1 MARTSVATAPVAC
14 IRPLSRRS
22 VRRGGVVGLLL
33 LSGLPPASAMGQS
46 TPTEREAAGDIL
58 KQIDALQTKIAPT
71 EQARKLV
78 GAGGAERDR
87 IFARVETLWTTRFRS
102 LSDHI
107 GRNPEVGFREF
118 KAVDTLTRVLR
129 AAGFRV
135 ETGQAGLETAFV
147 GTWDSPAGAGGPTL
161 GIIVEY
167 DALRGT
173 KEPFHGCQ
181 HNAQSPV
188 GFAVAIAVM
197 EHMRDRRLPGRIRVF
212 GTPAEE
218 VGPPAKVTMWKA
230 GVFNGTD
237 VIVRSHGTSE
247 TARARAGFGVCCLN
261 INEVKYVFEG
271 TPAHQRQSWNGRNAL
286 SAAVQFYTAVDHLR
300 PTFRPEASIQGVIP
314 EGGVAPNV
322 VPDRA
327 VVDYYIRYPD
337 EVYLAHMDS
346 MISNAARGAALAT
359 GTKVTIDRYGEY
371 RDGITVGSL
380 EELAFAYAEKLGAPK
395 LNPEPQRPD
404 GYEETGFVTREI
416 PGVSVGV
423 YSSPAPGHSYDRWQ
437 DALKDVGHTGFL
449 LDAKIMSGVLYH
461 FLSDTAF
468 RETVK
473 AEHKALSGWF
483 QDYVNGL
490 KRVYRDEVKGAK

>member
-1 MARTSVATAPVAC
+1 MRARLVVF
-14 IRPLSRRS
+14 I
-22 VRRGGVVGLLL
+22 VGL
-33 LSGLPPASAMGQS
+33 GVALPPPFLGAQS
-46 TPTEREAAGDIL
+46 TPTEREAAADIL
-58 KQIDALQTKIAPT
+58 RQIDSLQAKIAPAA
-71 EQARKLV
+71 QAQRLV
-78 GAGGAERDR
+78 AAGGAERDR
-87 IFARVETLWTTRFRS
+87 LLARVEALWTSGFRA

-118 KAVDTLTRVLR
+118 KAVDTLTKVLR

-135 ETGQAGLETAFV
+135 ETGQAELETAFV
-147 GTWDSPAGAGGPTL
+147 GSWDSPAGTSGPTL

-188 GFAVAIAVM
+188 GFATAIAIM

-218 VGPPAKVTMWKA
+218 VGPPSKVTLWKA
-230 GVFNGTD
+230 GVFRGTD
-237 VIVRSHGTSE
+237 IMVRSHGTGE

-261 INEVKYVFEG
+261 INEVKYIFEG
-271 TPAHQRQSWNGRNAL
+271 RPAHQRQSWDGRNAL
-286 SAAVQFYTAVDHLR
+286 SAAVQFYSAVDHLR

-327 VVDYYIRYPD
+327 VVDYYLRYPD
-337 EVYLAHMDS
+337 EVYLAHIDS
-346 MISNAARGAALAT
+346 MVANAARGAALAT

-380 EELAFAYAEKLGAPK
+380 EELVFAYARTLGAPR
-395 LNPEPQRPD
+395 LVAEPQRPD

-437 DALKDVGHTGFL
+437 DSFREVGHTGFL
-449 LDAKIMSGVLYH
+449 LDAKIMTAVLYH
-461 FLSDTAF
+461 FLHDSAF

-473 AEHKALSGWF
+473 QEHAALSGWF
-483 QDYVNGL
+483 DRYVAALRAAYAGEI
-490 KRVYRDEVKGAK
+490 R

>member
-1 MARTSVATAPVAC
+1 MQK
-14 IRPLSRRS
+14 
-22 VRRGGVVGLLL
+22 LLL
-33 LSGLPPASAMGQS
+33 TGILVVTTALGLPGQ
-46 TPTEREAAGDIL
+46 TTETERQAAANVL
-58 KQIDALQTKIAPT
+58 RQIDSL
-71 EQARKLV
+71 QARINPGAQAQRLLA
-78 GAGGAERDR
+78 AGGADRDR
-87 IFARVETLWTTRFRS
+87 LLSRVAQLWTTEFRS

-107 GRNPEVGFREF
+107 GKNPEVGFKEF
-118 KAVDTLTRVLR
+118 KSVDTLTRVLR
-129 AAGFRV
+129 KAGFTV
-135 ETGQAGLETAFV
+135 TTGQAGLETAFV
-147 GTWDSPAGAGGPTL
+147 GNWDSPAGTSGPTL

-173 KEPFHGCQ
+173 KEAFHGCQ

-188 GFAVAIAVM
+188 GFAAAIAVM
-197 EHMRDRRLPGRIRVF
+197 ELMRDRRLPGRIRVF

-218 VGPPAKVTMWKA
+218 VGPPSKVTMWKA
-230 GVFNGTD
+230 GVFRGTD
-237 VIVRSHGTSE
+237 ILVRSHGSGE
-247 TARARAGFGVCCLN
+247 TGRARAGFGVCCLN

-314 EGGVAPNV
+314 EGGIAPNV

-327 VVDYYIRYPD
+327 VVDYYLRYPD
-337 EVYLAHMDS
+337 EVYLAHIDS
-346 MISNAARGAALAT
+346 MVANAARAAALAT

-380 EELAFAYAEKLGAPK
+380 EELVFAYAQKLGAPQ
-395 LNPEPQRPD
+395 LNPEPNRPD

-423 YSSPAPGHSYDRWQ
+423 FSSPAPGHSYERWE
-437 DALKDVGHTGFL
+437 DSMKDVGHTGFL
-449 LDAKIMSGVLYH
+449 YDARIMAAVLYH
-461 FLSDTAF
+461 FLSDAPF

-473 AEHKALSGWF
+473 AEHRALSGWF
-483 QDYVNGL
+483 DEYLAGL
-490 KRVYRDEVKGAK
+490 KRVYAGEIR

>member
-1 MARTSVATAPVAC
+1 MQK
-14 IRPLSRRS
+14 
-22 VRRGGVVGLLL
+22 LLL
-33 LSGLPPASAMGQS
+33 TGILVVTTALGLPGQ
-46 TPTEREAAGDIL
+46 TTETERRAAANVL
-58 KQIDALQTKIAPT
+58 RQIDSL
-71 EQARKLV
+71 QARINPGAQAQRLLA
-78 GAGGAERDR
+78 AGGADRDR
-87 IFARVETLWTTRFRS
+87 LLSRVAQLWTTEFRS

-107 GRNPEVGFREF
+107 GKNPEVGFKEF
-118 KAVDTLTRVLR
+118 KSVDTLTRVLR
-129 AAGFRV
+129 KAGFTV
-135 ETGQAGLETAFV
+135 TTGQAGLETAFV
-147 GTWDSPAGAGGPTL
+147 GNWDSPAGTSGPTL

-173 KEPFHGCQ
+173 KEAFHGCQ

-188 GFAVAIAVM
+188 GFAAAIAVM
-197 EHMRDRRLPGRIRVF
+197 ELMRDRRLPGRIRVF

-218 VGPPAKVTMWKA
+218 VGPPSKVTMWKA
-230 GVFNGTD
+230 GVFRGTD
-237 VIVRSHGTSE
+237 ILVRSHGSGE
-247 TARARAGFGVCCLN
+247 TGRARAGFGVCCLN

-314 EGGVAPNV
+314 EGGIAPNV

-327 VVDYYIRYPD
+327 VVDYYLRYPD
-337 EVYLAHMDS
+337 EVYLAHIDS
-346 MISNAARGAALAT
+346 MVANAAHAAALAT

-380 EELAFAYAEKLGAPK
+380 EELVFAYAQKLGAPQ
-395 LNPEPQRPD
+395 LNPEPNRPD

-423 YSSPAPGHSYDRWQ
+423 FSSPAPGHSYERWE
-437 DALKDVGHTGFL
+437 DSMKDVGHTGFL
-449 LDAKIMSGVLYH
+449 YDARIMAAVLYH
-461 FLSDTAF
+461 FLSDAPF

-473 AEHKALSGWF
+473 AEHRALSGWF
-483 QDYVNGL
+483 DEYLAGL
-490 KRVYRDEVKGAK
+490 KRVYAGEIR

>member
-1 MARTSVATAPVAC
+1 MQKTFLTSVLVVTTA
-14 IRPLSRRS
+14 L
-22 VRRGGVVGLLL
+22 
-33 LSGLPPASAMGQS
+33 GLPAQ
-46 TPTEREAAGDIL
+46 TTETERQAAANVL
-58 KQIDALQTKIAPT
+58 RQIDSLQAKINPGA
-71 EQARKLV
+71 QAQRLIS
-78 GAGGAERDR
+78 AGGADRDR
-87 IFARVETLWTTRFRS
+87 LLERVEQLWTTQFRS

-107 GRNPEVGFREF
+107 GKNPEVGFKEF
-118 KAVDTLTRVLR
+118 KSVDTLTRVLR
-129 AAGFRV
+129 AAGFAV
-135 ETGQAGLETAFV
+135 TTGQAGLETAFV
-147 GTWDSPAGAGGPTL
+147 GNWDSPAGTNGPTL

-173 KEPFHGCQ
+173 KEAFHGCQ

-188 GFAVAIAVM
+188 GFATAIAVM
-197 EHMRDRRLPGRIRVF
+197 ELMRDRRLPGRIRVF

-218 VGPPAKVTMWKA
+218 VGPPSKVTMWKA
-230 GVFNGTD
+230 GVFRGTD
-237 VIVRSHGTSE
+237 ILVRSHGSGE

-314 EGGVAPNV
+314 EGGIAPNV

-327 VVDYYIRYPD
+327 VVDYYLRYPD
-337 EVYLAHMDS
+337 EVYLAHIDS
-346 MISNAARGAALAT
+346 MVANAARGAALAT

-380 EELAFAYAEKLGAPK
+380 EELVFAYAQKLGAPR
-395 LNPEPQRPD
+395 LNTEHNRPD

-423 YSSPAPGHSYDRWQ
+423 FSSPAPGHSYERWE
-437 DALKDVGHTGFL
+437 DSMKDVGHTGFL
-449 LDAKIMSGVLYH
+449 YDARIMAAVLYH
-461 FLSDTAF
+461 FLSDAAF

-473 AEHKALSGWF
+473 AEHRALSGWF
-483 QDYVNGL
+483 DEYLAGL
-490 KRVYRDEVKGAK
+490 KKVYAGEIR

>member
-1 MARTSVATAPVAC
+1 MSCHPARVVP
-14 IRPLSRRS
+14 
-22 VRRGGVVGLLL
+22 VVGFLVLLPVL
-33 LSGLPPASAMGQS
+33 APAQT
-46 TPTEREAAGDIL
+46 TPTEREAAAGIL
-58 KQIDALQTKIAPT
+58 RQIDSLQATIAPT
-71 EQARKLV
+71 AQARRLLA
-78 GAGGAERDR
+78 AGGADRDR
-87 IFARVETLWTTRFRS
+87 LLARVEALWTGQFRA

-107 GRNPEVGFREF
+107 GRNPEVGFQEF
-118 KAVDTLTRVLR
+118 KAVDTLTKVLR

-135 ETGQAGLETAFV
+135 ETGQAELETAFV
-147 GTWDSPAGAGGPTL
+147 GEWTSPAGANGPTL

-173 KEPFHGCQ
+173 TEAFHGCQ

-188 GFAVAIAVM
+188 GYAAAIAIM
-197 EHMRDRRLPGRIRVF
+197 EHMRERRLPGRIRVF

-218 VGPPAKVTMWKA
+218 VGPPSKVTMWRA
-230 GVFNGTD
+230 GVFKGTD
-237 VIVRSHGTSE
+237 IIVRSHGAGETS
-247 TARARAGFGVCCLN
+247 RAKAGFGVCCLN

-300 PTFRPEASIQGVIP
+300 PSLRPEASIQGVIP

-337 EVYLAHMDS
+337 EVYLAHIDS
-346 MISNAARGAALAT
+346 MMANAARAAALAT

-371 RDGITVGSL
+371 RDGITLGTL
-380 EELAFAYAEKLGAPK
+380 EELAYAYAEQLGAPR
-395 LNPEPQRPD
+395 LNPEPQRPN

-416 PGVSVGV
+416 PGVSVSV
-423 YSSPAPGHSYDRWQ
+423 FSSPAPGHSYDRW
-437 DALKDVGHTGFL
+437 KDSLEPVGHTGFV
-449 LDAKIMSGVLYH
+449 LDAKIMAAVLYH
-461 FLSDTAF
+461 FLSDAKF

-473 AEHKALSGWF
+473 AEHAALSGWF
-483 QDYVNGL
+483 DDYLQGL
-490 KRVYRDEVKGAK
+490 TRVYAGEIGR